1 MKVRIGGLLMAKV
14 TFIGAGSVIFA
25 KQVMA
30 DILTF
35 SELQD
40 ITFSLM
46 DIDAERLRIAELMAK
61 QFSEKSGG
69 KARVETTMDRRVALK
84 EADYVIHAIQVG
96 GHEATLLD
104 FDIPRKY
111 GLKQTI
117 ADTIGVGGVFRG
129 LRTIPPL
136 LDLLR
141 DMEEICPDA
150 YLLNYS
156 NPMAILSLAALKS
169 SGIKFVGLCHSVQQ
183 TSEKLAKYLN
193 VPWEETNYQVAGIN
207 HMAWFLKFEHKGRD
221 LYPELVKCL
230 EKEAIYNDNKVRFEM
245 MRRLG
250 YFVTESSEHMAEYVP
265 YFIKNENL
273 IKKYD
278 IPIDE
283 YVHRSIRNMNRF
295 EDTKSA
301 LEKGEDIEVKLSH
314 EYAAYIIHSLETGYE
329 RSFNGNVLNTG
340 LITNLPDKCCVEVPC
355 LVNRNGFQPIY
366 IGELP
371 PQLAA
376 LNQTNINVQQLVV
389 EGVLKGKKDYIYHAV
404 MMDPHTSS
412 VLSLDEIWNM
422 TDELFEAHA
431 RFMPILK

>member
-1 MKVRIGGLLMAKV
+1 MAKV

-30 DILTF
+30 DILSF
-35 SELQD
+35 GELQD

-46 DIDAERLRIAELMAK
+46 DIDAERLRVAELMAK
-61 QFSEKSGG
+61 QFSRRIGG
-69 KARVETTMDRRVALK
+69 RAKIETTMDRRTALK
-84 EADYVIHAIQVG
+84 DADYVIHAIQVG
-96 GHEATLLD
+96 GHEATLFD

-117 ADTIGVGGVFRG
+117 ADTLGVGGVFRG

-169 SGIKFVGLCHSVQQ
+169 SGIKYVGLCHSVQQ
-183 TSEKLAKYLN
+183 TSEKLAEYIS
-193 VPWEETNYQVAGIN
+193 VPYSEINYVVAGIN
-207 HMAWFLKFEHKGRD
+207 HMAWFLKLEHKGKD
-221 LYPELVKCL
+221 LYPQLFDCL
-230 EKEAIYNDNKVRFEM
+230 DKPEIYGDNKVRFEI
-245 MRRLG
+245 MRHFG

-265 YFIKNENL
+265 YFIKREEL
-273 IKKYD
+273 IGKLD

-283 YVHRSIRNMNRF
+283 YVRRSVRNIGRF
-295 EDTKSA
+295 EDTKA
-301 LEKGEDIEVKLSH
+301 TLESGKDLETKLSH

-329 RSFNGNVLNTG
+329 RSFNGNVINNG
-340 LITNLPDKCCVEVPC
+340 LIENLPADSCVEVPC
-355 LVNRNGFQPIY
+355 LVNKNGFQPVAV
-366 IGELP
+366 GKLP
-371 PQLAA
+371 TQLAA
-376 LNQTNINVQQLVV
+376 LNQTNISVQQLAV
-389 EGVLKGKKDYIYHAV
+389 EGALKGKKEYIYNAV

-412 VLSLDEIWNM
+412 VLTLDEIRNM

-431 RFMPILK
+431 HLLPAFK

>member
-1 MKVRIGGLLMAKV
+1 MAKV
-14 TFIGAGSVIFA
+14 TLIGAGSVIFA

-30 DILTF
+30 DILSF
-35 SELQD
+35 PELQD

-46 DIDAERLRIAELMAK
+46 DIDAERLRVAGLMAK
-61 QFSEKSGG
+61 QFSEKRGG
-69 KARVETTMDRRVALK
+69 KARVETTMDRKEALK
-84 EADYVIHAIQVG
+84 GADYVVHAIQVG
-96 GHEATLLD
+96 GHEATLFD

-136 LDLLR
+136 LDLLK

-169 SGIKFVGLCHSVQQ
+169 SGIKYVGLCHSVQH
-183 TSEKLAKYLN
+183 TSEKLAKYLE
-193 VPWEETNYQVAGIN
+193 VPWEETNYFVAGIN
-207 HMAWFLKFEHKGRD
+207 HMAWFLRFEHKGRD
-221 LYPELVKCL
+221 LRPLLFKCL
-230 EKEAIYNDNKVRFEM
+230 EKLEIYNDNKVRFEM

-265 YFIKNENL
+265 YFIKREDL
-273 IKKYD
+273 IGKYD

-283 YVHRSIRNMNRF
+283 YVRRSIRNMNRF
-295 EDTKSA
+295 EDTKKT
-301 LEKGEDIEVKLSH
+301 LESGNDIEVKLSH
-314 EYAAYIIHSLETGYE
+314 EYAAYIIHSLETGHE

-340 LITNLPDKCCVEVPC
+340 LITNLPADSCVEVPC
-355 LVNRNGFQPIY
+355 LVNRNGFQPVY
-366 IGELP
+366 VGKLP

-376 LNQTNINVQQLVV
+376 LNMTNINVQQLAV
-389 EGVLKGKKDYIYHAV
+389 EGALSHKKDYIYHAV

-412 VLSLDEIWNM
+412 ELSLDEIWGM
-422 TDELFEAHA
+422 VDELFEAHGNLLPK
-431 RFMPILK
+431 FK

>member
-1 MKVRIGGLLMAKV
+1 MAKV

-30 DILTF
+30 DILSF

-46 DIDAERLRIAELMAK
+46 DIDAERLRVAELMAK
-61 QFSEKSGG
+61 QFSRRIGG
-69 KARVETTMDRRVALK
+69 RAKIETTMDRRTALK
-84 EADYVIHAIQVG
+84 DADYVIHAIQVG
-96 GHEATLLD
+96 GHEATLFD

-117 ADTIGVGGVFRG
+117 ADTLGVGGVFRG

-169 SGIKFVGLCHSVQQ
+169 SGIKYVGLCHSVQQ
-183 TSEKLAKYLN
+183 TSEKLAEYIS
-193 VPWEETNYQVAGIN
+193 VPYSEINYVVAGIN
-207 HMAWFLKFEHKGRD
+207 HMAWFLKLEHKGKD
-221 LYPELVKCL
+221 LYPQLFDCL
-230 EKEAIYNDNKVRFEM
+230 DKPEIYGDNKVRFEI
-245 MRRLG
+245 MRHFG

-265 YFIKNENL
+265 YFIKREEL
-273 IKKYD
+273 IGKLD

-283 YVHRSIRNMNRF
+283 YVRRSVRNIGRF
-295 EDTKSA
+295 EDTKA
-301 LEKGEDIEVKLSH
+301 TLESGKDLETKLSH

-329 RSFNGNVLNTG
+329 RSFNGNVINNG
-340 LITNLPDKCCVEVPC
+340 LIENLPADSCVEVPC
-355 LVNRNGFQPIY
+355 LVNKNGFQPVAV
-366 IGELP
+366 GKLP
-371 PQLAA
+371 TQLAA
-376 LNQTNINVQQLVV
+376 LNQTNISVQQLAV
-389 EGVLKGKKDYIYHAV
+389 EGALKGKKEYIYNAV

-412 VLSLDEIWNM
+412 VLTLDEIRNM

-431 RFMPILK
+431 HLLPAFK

>member
-1 MKVRIGGLLMAKV
+1 MAKV

-30 DILTF
+30 DILSF

-46 DIDAERLRIAELMAK
+46 DIDAERLRVAELMAK
-61 QFSEKSGG
+61 QFSRRIGG
-69 KARVETTMDRRVALK
+69 RAKIETTMDRRTALK
-84 EADYVIHAIQVG
+84 DADYVIHAIQVG
-96 GHEATLLD
+96 GHEATLFD

-117 ADTIGVGGVFRG
+117 ADTLGVGGVFRG

-169 SGIKFVGLCHSVQQ
+169 SGIKYVGLCHSVQQ
-183 TSEKLAKYLN
+183 TSEKLAEYIS
-193 VPWEETNYQVAGIN
+193 VPYSEINYVVAGIN
-207 HMAWFLKFEHKGRD
+207 HMAWFLRLEHKGKD
-221 LYPELVKCL
+221 LYPQLFDCL
-230 EKEAIYNDNKVRFEM
+230 DKPEIYGDNKVRFEI
-245 MRRLG
+245 MRHFG

-265 YFIKNENL
+265 YFIKREEL
-273 IKKYD
+273 IGKLD

-283 YVHRSIRNMNRF
+283 YVRRSVRNIGRF
-295 EDTKSA
+295 EDTKA
-301 LEKGEDIEVKLSH
+301 TLESGKDLETKLSH

-329 RSFNGNVLNTG
+329 RSFNGNVINNG
-340 LITNLPDKCCVEVPC
+340 LIENLPADSCVEVPC
-355 LVNRNGFQPIY
+355 LVNKNGFQPVAV
-366 IGELP
+366 GKLP
-371 PQLAA
+371 TQLAA
-376 LNQTNINVQQLVV
+376 LNQTNISVQQLAV
-389 EGVLKGKKDYIYHAV
+389 EGALKGKKEYIYNAV
-404 MMDPHTSS
+404 MMDPHTAS
-412 VLSLDEIWNM
+412 VLTLDEIRSM

-431 RFMPILK
+431 HLLPAFK

>member
-1 MKVRIGGLLMAKV
+1 MAKV

-30 DILTF
+30 DILSF
-35 SELQD
+35 GELQD

-46 DIDAERLRIAELMAK
+46 DIDAERLRVAELMAK
-61 QFSEKSGG
+61 QFSRRIGG
-69 KARVETTMDRRVALK
+69 RAKIETTMDRRTALK
-84 EADYVIHAIQVG
+84 DADYVIHAIQVG
-96 GHEATLLD
+96 GHEATLFD

-117 ADTIGVGGVFRG
+117 ADTLGVGGVFRG

-169 SGIKFVGLCHSVQQ
+169 SGIKYVGLCHSVQQ
-183 TSEKLAKYLN
+183 TSEKLAEYLS
-193 VPWEETNYQVAGIN
+193 VPYDEINYVVAGIN
-207 HMAWFLKFEHKGRD
+207 HMAWFLRLEHKGKD
-221 LYPELVKCL
+221 LYPQLFDCL
-230 EKEAIYNDNKVRFEM
+230 DKSEIYGDNKVRFEI
-245 MRRLG
+245 MRHFG

-265 YFIKNENL
+265 YFIKREEL
-273 IKKYD
+273 IGKLD

-283 YVHRSIRNMNRF
+283 YVRRSVRNIGRF
-295 EDTKSA
+295 EDTKA
-301 LEKGEDIEVKLSH
+301 TLESGKDLETKLSH

-329 RSFNGNVLNTG
+329 RSFNGNVINNG
-340 LITNLPDKCCVEVPC
+340 LIENLPADSCVEVPC
-355 LVNRNGFQPIY
+355 LVNKNGFQPVAV
-366 IGELP
+366 GKLP
-371 PQLAA
+371 TQLAA
-376 LNQTNINVQQLVV
+376 LNQTNISVQQLAV
-389 EGVLKGKKDYIYHAV
+389 EGALKGKKEYIYNAV

-412 VLSLDEIWNM
+412 VLTLDEIRNM

-431 RFMPILK
+431 HLLPAFK

>member
-1 MKVRIGGLLMAKV
+1 MAKV

-25 KQVMA
+25 KQVMS
-30 DILTF
+30 DILSF
-35 SELQD
+35 PELQD

-46 DIDAERLRIAELMAK
+46 DIDCERLRIAELMAK
-61 QFSEKSGG
+61 QFSKKTGG
-69 KARVETTMDRRVALK
+69 KARIETTMDRRTALK
-84 EADYVIHAIQVG
+84 GADYVIHTIQVG

-117 ADTIGVGGVFRG
+117 ADTLGVGGIFRG

-136 LDLLR
+136 LDLLK
-141 DMEEICPDA
+141 DMEEICPSA

-156 NPMAILSLAALKS
+156 NPMAILSLVALKS
-169 SGIKFVGLCHSVQQ
+169 SSIKSVGLCHSVQH
-183 TSEKLAKYLN
+183 TSEKLANYLN
-193 VPWEETNYQVAGIN
+193 VPWGETNYLVAGIN
-207 HMAWFLKFEHKGRD
+207 HMAWFLKFEHKGTD
-221 LYPELVKCL
+221 LYPELFKCL
-230 EKEAIYNDNKVRFEM
+230 EKEEIFNDDKVRFEM

-265 YFIKNENL
+265 YFIKNDDL
-273 IKKYD
+273 IKKYN

-283 YVHRSIRNMNRF
+283 YIRRSIRNQNRF
-295 EDTKSA
+295 EDTKST

-366 IGELP
+366 IGDLP

-376 LNQTNINVQQLVV
+376 LNITNINVQQLVV
-389 EGVLKGKKDYIYHAV
+389 EGVLKCKKDYIYNAV

-412 VLSLDEIWNM
+412 VLSLDDIWKM
-422 TDELFEAHA
+422 TNEMFDAHA
-431 RFMPILK
+431 HLMPVLK

>member
-1 MKVRIGGLLMAKV
+1 MAKV

-30 DILTF
+30 DILSF
-35 SELQD
+35 GELQD

-46 DIDAERLRIAELMAK
+46 DIDAERLRVAELMAK
-61 QFSEKSGG
+61 QFSRRIGG
-69 KARVETTMDRRVALK
+69 RAKIETTMDRRTALK
-84 EADYVIHAIQVG
+84 DADYVIHAIQVG
-96 GHEATLLD
+96 GHEATLFD

-117 ADTIGVGGVFRG
+117 ADTLGVGGVFRG

-156 NPMAILSLAALKS
+156 NPMAILSLAAFKS
-169 SGIKFVGLCHSVQQ
+169 SGIKYVGLCHSVQQ
-183 TSEKLAKYLN
+183 TSEKLAEYIS
-193 VPWEETNYQVAGIN
+193 VPYSEINYVVAGIN
-207 HMAWFLKFEHKGRD
+207 HMAWFLKLEHKGKD
-221 LYPELVKCL
+221 LYPQLFDCL
-230 EKEAIYNDNKVRFEM
+230 DKPEIYGDNKVRFEI
-245 MRRLG
+245 MRHFG

-265 YFIKNENL
+265 YFIKREEL
-273 IKKYD
+273 IGKLD

-283 YVHRSIRNMNRF
+283 YVRRSVRNIGRF
-295 EDTKSA
+295 EDTKA
-301 LEKGEDIEVKLSH
+301 TLESGKDLETKLSH

-329 RSFNGNVLNTG
+329 RSFNGNVINNG
-340 LITNLPDKCCVEVPC
+340 LIENLPADSCVEVPC
-355 LVNRNGFQPIY
+355 LVNKNGFQPVAV
-366 IGELP
+366 GKLP
-371 PQLAA
+371 TQLAA
-376 LNQTNINVQQLVV
+376 LNQTNISVQQLAV
-389 EGVLKGKKDYIYHAV
+389 EGALKGKKEYIYNAV

-412 VLSLDEIWNM
+412 VLTLDEIRNM

-431 RFMPILK
+431 HLLPAFK

>member
-1 MKVRIGGLLMAKV
+1 MAKV

-30 DILTF
+30 DILSF

-46 DIDAERLRIAELMAK
+46 DIDAERLRVAELMAK
-61 QFSEKSGG
+61 QFSRRIGG
-69 KARVETTMDRRVALK
+69 RAKIETTMDRRTALK
-84 EADYVIHAIQVG
+84 DADYVIHAIQVG
-96 GHEATLLD
+96 GHEATLFD

-117 ADTIGVGGVFRG
+117 ADTLGVGGVFRG

-169 SGIKFVGLCHSVQQ
+169 SGIKYVGLCHSVQQ
-183 TSEKLAKYLN
+183 TSEKLAEYIS
-193 VPWEETNYQVAGIN
+193 VPYSEINYVVAGIN
-207 HMAWFLKFEHKGRD
+207 HMAWFLKLEHKGKD
-221 LYPELVKCL
+221 LYPQLFDCL
-230 EKEAIYNDNKVRFEM
+230 DKPEIYGDNKVRFEI
-245 MRRLG
+245 MRHFG

-265 YFIKNENL
+265 YFIKREEL
-273 IKKYD
+273 IGKLD

-283 YVHRSIRNMNRF
+283 YVRRSVRNIGRF
-295 EDTKSA
+295 EDTKA
-301 LEKGEDIEVKLSH
+301 TLESGKDLETKLSH

-329 RSFNGNVLNTG
+329 RSFNGNVINNG
-340 LITNLPDKCCVEVPC
+340 LIENLPTDSCVEVPC
-355 LVNRNGFQPIY
+355 LVNKNGFQPVAV
-366 IGELP
+366 GKLP
-371 PQLAA
+371 TQLAA
-376 LNQTNINVQQLVV
+376 LNQTNISVQQLAV
-389 EGVLKGKKDYIYHAV
+389 EGALKGKKEYIYNAV

-412 VLSLDEIWNM
+412 VLTLDEIRNM

-431 RFMPILK
+431 HLLPAFK

>member
-1 MKVRIGGLLMAKV
+1 MAKV

-30 DILTF
+30 DILSF

-46 DIDAERLRIAELMAK
+46 DIDAERLRVAELMAK
-61 QFSEKSGG
+61 QFSRRIGG
-69 KARVETTMDRRVALK
+69 RAKIETTMDRRTALK
-84 EADYVIHAIQVG
+84 DADYVIHAIQVG
-96 GHEATLLD
+96 GHEATLFD
-104 FDIPRKY
+104 FDIPGKY

-117 ADTIGVGGVFRG
+117 ADTLGVGGVFRG

-169 SGIKFVGLCHSVQQ
+169 SGIKYVGLCHSVQQ
-183 TSEKLAKYLN
+183 TSEKLAEYIS
-193 VPWEETNYQVAGIN
+193 VPYSEINYVVAGIN
-207 HMAWFLKFEHKGRD
+207 HMAWFLRLEHKGKD
-221 LYPELVKCL
+221 LYPQLFDCL
-230 EKEAIYNDNKVRFEM
+230 DKPEIYGDNKVRFEI
-245 MRRLG
+245 MRHFG

-265 YFIKNENL
+265 YFIKREEL
-273 IKKYD
+273 IGKLD

-283 YVHRSIRNMNRF
+283 YIRRSVRNIGRF
-295 EDTKSA
+295 EDTKA
-301 LEKGEDIEVKLSH
+301 TLESGKDLETKLSH

-329 RSFNGNVLNTG
+329 RSFNGNVINNG
-340 LITNLPDKCCVEVPC
+340 LIENLPADSCVEVPC
-355 LVNRNGFQPIY
+355 LVNKNGFQPVAV
-366 IGELP
+366 GKLP
-371 PQLAA
+371 TQLAA
-376 LNQTNINVQQLVV
+376 LNQTNISVQQLAV
-389 EGVLKGKKDYIYHAV
+389 EGALKGKKEYIYNAV
-404 MMDPHTSS
+404 MMDPHTAS
-412 VLSLDEIWNM
+412 VLTLDEIRSM

-431 RFMPILK
+431 HLLPAFK

>member
-1 MKVRIGGLLMAKV
+1 MAKV

-30 DILTF
+30 DILSF

-46 DIDAERLRIAELMAK
+46 DIDAERLRVAELMAK
-61 QFSEKSGG
+61 QFSRRIGG
-69 KARVETTMDRRVALK
+69 RAKIETTMDRRTALK
-84 EADYVIHAIQVG
+84 DADYVIHAIQVG
-96 GHEATLLD
+96 GHEATLFD

-117 ADTIGVGGVFRG
+117 ADTLGVGGVFRG

-169 SGIKFVGLCHSVQQ
+169 SGIKYVGLCHSVQQ
-183 TSEKLAKYLN
+183 TSEKLAEYIS
-193 VPWEETNYQVAGIN
+193 VPYSEINYVVAGIN
-207 HMAWFLKFEHKGRD
+207 HMAWFLRLEHKGKD
-221 LYPELVKCL
+221 LYPQLFDCL
-230 EKEAIYNDNKVRFEM
+230 DKPEIYGDNKVRFEI
-245 MRRLG
+245 MRHFG

-265 YFIKNENL
+265 YFIKREEL
-273 IKKYD
+273 IGKLD

-283 YVHRSIRNMNRF
+283 YVRRSVRNIGRF
-295 EDTKSA
+295 EDTKA
-301 LEKGEDIEVKLSH
+301 TLESGKDLETKLSH

-329 RSFNGNVLNTG
+329 RSFNGNVINNG
-340 LITNLPDKCCVEVPC
+340 LIENLPADSCVEVPC
-355 LVNRNGFQPIY
+355 LVNKNGFQPVAV
-366 IGELP
+366 GKLP
-371 PQLAA
+371 TQLAA
-376 LNQTNINVQQLVV
+376 LNQTNISVQQLAV
-389 EGVLKGKKDYIYHAV
+389 EGALKGKKEYIYNAV

-412 VLSLDEIWNM
+412 VLTLDEIRNM

-431 RFMPILK
+431 HLLPAFK